1 MSRFHHAITKE
12 NSKKMKKEEN
22 KKAMPVM
29 KKLARTMSKEELA
42 AVNGA
47 GTMPSNFWGGG
58 PGDIDFQN

>member
-1 MSRFHHAITKE
+1 
-12 NSKKMKKEEN
+12 MKKEEN
-22 KKAMPVM
+22 KKEAMPVM